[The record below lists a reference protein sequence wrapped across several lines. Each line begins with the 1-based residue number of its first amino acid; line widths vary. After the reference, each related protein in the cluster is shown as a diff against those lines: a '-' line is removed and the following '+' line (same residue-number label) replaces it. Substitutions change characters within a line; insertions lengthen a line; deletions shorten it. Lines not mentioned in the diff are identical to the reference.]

1 MTIMKIG
8 EFELRNVSY
17 IDDSVPTTHDM
28 EIVKWG
34 KRNGNKYCYTIATFN
49 ENGEIVSCMDQ
60 LFKTIRDDENSEAA
74 ILSRVM
80 YEKGIEDA
88 ILAISKMAE
97 VASIIINCSEL
108 VPIYSSD

>member
-17 IDDSVPTTHDM
+17 IDDSVPTTHDI
-28 EIVKWG
+28 EIVKWEE
-34 KRNGNKYCYTIATFN
+34 RNGHEYCYTIATFN
-49 ENGEIVSCMDQ
+49 ENGEIVSCMDR
-60 LFKTIRDDENSEAA
+60 LFKAISDDENIEA
-74 ILSRVM
+74 
-80 YEKGIEDA
+80 A

>member
-1 MTIMKIG
+1 MKIG

-74 ILSRVM
+74 IL
-80 YEKGIEDA
+80 
-88 ILAISKMAE
+88 AISKMAE